1 MIFPAATR
9 PRTVRSRHPLLRSG
23 LVLLLSLVLGGLT
36 SFAQGM
42 LPSWFSSVANS
53 ASGWT
58 LLTAVLI
65 WRVRLSW
72 WVSAL
77 LGAASFVLL
86 TLGYA
91 AVSTLRGSYYSPIL
105 FVVVGVLFGPFV
117 GVAARWLWE
126 QRLRAA
132 TGTAAL
138 AGIAI
143 GDAGYGLTAVGDT
156 TSPVCWIVIGAIGIG
171 LIVIMMSRTIRGRLP
186 VIVAVLGA
194 VAVAAAYN
202 VAFRLLGGAI

>member
-1 MIFPAATR
+1 MIFAAGPRSPAQ
-9 PRTVRSRHPLLRSG
+9 PRHPLLRGG

-72 WVSAL
+72 WLSAV

-86 TLGYA
+86 TVGYA
-91 AVSTLRGSYYSPIL
+91 VVSTLRGAYYSPIL
-105 FVVVGVLFGPFV
+105 FVVVGVLIGPFV

-126 QRLRAA
+126 RRFRAA
-132 TGTAAL
+132 AGTAAL

-156 TSPVCWIVIGAIGIG
+156 TSPVYWIVIGAVGVA
-171 LIVIMMSRTIRGRLP
+171 LMVTMLSRTIRGGVPIL
-186 VIVAVLGA
+186 VAVLGA

-202 VAFRLLGGAI
+202 VAFRLLGGTL